1 MTPKLRLR
9 ALRLHAKSSAGEVE
23 RVIHFTDGL
32 NLLRADNT
40 AGKSTALQAIIY
52 ALGLEGMLGPSQR
65 VPLPHAMTDSIV
77 IDGVDSRI
85 VDSRVELEV
94 ENGRGEIIS
103 VERSVVS
110 ATRDRHLI
118 TVRNGGGLSGR
129 QDREATD
136 YFVRRKGAAQNSAGF
151 HRFLASFLGLDL
163 PLVTRMDGSEGP
175 LYLET
180 LFPYFFVEQK
190 HGWSGIQA
198 RIPTYLGIRDVG
210 KRSAEFILGLD
221 VFERTLQRQRLR
233 SNMSELEAEWQ
244 AASTQL
250 TEAARVSR
258 VVIERLPVRVQH
270 GVEVADIRPTVAI
283 GEKWVPLTTAL
294 TSLKAQLSEL
304 TRSPAPSTGEAVA
317 GVELELARLD
327 HELRNSLAVAVSLE
341 EERGELERHRTQVS
355 LRLDALRE
363 DLQRHKDAEVLQ
375 RFGSEHA
382 HALLA
387 DHICPTCHQQVDDGS
402 DISSHAMSAAESVE
416 FIGRQISTF
425 ESMQKDHE
433 RVIRAITIR
442 LESLK
447 IQIRSFRASIRAAK
461 DTLSAANSSP
471 SIAEIS
477 RRLILENRITELE
490 SKAAELSSS
499 RENLRGI
506 GERWA
511 KQKDLLSKIEGSELS
526 ESDIEKLSQV
536 QTSLQEQLREYG
548 FESLDPQEVEIEQS
562 TYRPVHEGFD
572 LGFDLSAS
580 DMIRVIWAYLF
591 SMLRVGQQE
600 GGNHLGLLVFDE
612 PRQQETAHSSYVALL
627 AQASSAGVEGAQVLF
642 ATSEPLES
650 LEDMLGGQSYNL
662 ISLDVG
668 EKLLQPVVE
677 SSDAQRKYDH

>member
-1 MTPKLRLR
+1 MTPKLKLR
-9 ALRLHAKSSAGEVE
+9 VLRLHAQTSVGQVE

-40 AGKSTALQAIIY
+40 AGKSTALQAIVY

-65 VPLPHAMTDSIV
+65 VPLAHAMTDSIV
-77 IDGVDSRI
+77 INGVDGRI

-110 ATRDRHLI
+110 STRDQHLI
-118 TVRNGGGLSGR
+118 TVRNGSGLSQR
-129 QDREATD
+129 QDSEATD

-151 HRFLASFLGLDL
+151 HRFFAAFLGLDL
-163 PLVTRMDGSEGP
+163 PRVTRMDGSEVP

-244 AASTQL
+244 NASSQL
-250 TEAARVSR
+250 TEAARASR
-258 VVIERLPVRVQH
+258 VVIESLPVRVQH
-270 GVEVADIRPTVAI
+270 GVDEHDIRPTVAV
-283 GEKWVPLTTAL
+283 GNQWVPLVSAVL
-294 TSLKAQLSEL
+294 SLKNELSEL
-304 TRSPAPSTGEAVA
+304 TGEPVPSTGEAVA
-317 GVELELARLD
+317 GVEVDLAHLD
-327 HELRNSLAVAVSLE
+327 HELRNSLAVAASLAG
-341 EERGELERHRTQVS
+341 ERGELERHRDQVS

-363 DLQRHKDAEVLQ
+363 DLQRHKDTEVLQ

-387 DHICPTCHQQVDDGS
+387 DHLCPTCHQQVQDGS
-402 DISSHAMSAAESVE
+402 DISSHTMSTAESVE
-416 FIGRQISTF
+416 FIKRQISTF
-425 ESMQKDHE
+425 ESMYKDHE
-433 RVIRAITIR
+433 RVIHAVAIRQETLAAQVR
-442 LESLK
+442 DYRVS
-447 IQIRSFRASIRAAK
+447 IRSAK
-461 DTLSAANSSP
+461 DTLSSANSIP

-477 RRLILENRITELE
+477 RRLTLENRVSELE
-490 SKAAELSSS
+490 SRVSELNSS

-506 GERWA
+506 SERWA
-511 KQKDLLSKIEGSELS
+511 EQRKLLSKIEGSELS
-526 ESDIEKLSQV
+526 VSDVEKLQQV
-536 QTSLQEQLREYG
+536 QTALQAQLHEYG
-548 FESLDPQEVEIEQS
+548 FESLQPEEVEIEQT

-591 SMLRVGQQE
+591 SMLRVGQQD
-600 GGNHLGLLVFDE
+600 GGNHLGLLIFDE
-612 PRQQETAHSSYVALL
+612 PRQQETAHSSYSALL

-642 ATSEPLES
+642 ATSEPFES
-650 LEDMLGGQSYNL
+650 LVDMLRGQSYNL
-662 ISLDVG
+662 ISLEIG
-668 EKLLQPVVE
+668 EKLLQPVVDT
-677 SSDAQRKYDH
+677 SDL